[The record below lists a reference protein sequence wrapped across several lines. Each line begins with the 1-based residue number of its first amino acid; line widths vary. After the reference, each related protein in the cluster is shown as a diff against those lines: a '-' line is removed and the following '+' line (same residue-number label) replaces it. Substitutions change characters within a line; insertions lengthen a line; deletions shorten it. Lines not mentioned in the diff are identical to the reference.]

1 MSSKSIA
8 LFEKFR
14 AAQGRPVAKPVDIS
28 GHAAMVKA
36 TKERRARQGNL
47 MTAQDWRDAEP
58 AIVIADLQDRH

>member
-36 TKERRARQGNL
+36 TKERRS
-47 MTAQDWRDAEP
+47 TAKAY
-58 AIVIADLQDRH
+58 AFNGAK